1 MTATSDH
8 LAAATAAQSA
18 TTSSAPPA
26 AIPAAEQAAAAA
38 TPLLARL
45 PVTLFASVMGLTGL
59 ALAWHRV
66 DRSVPFAG
74 EVGASILVLAT
85 LLFCGLL
92 VVYGAKLLQHG
103 DAVAAEWQHPIRI
116 ALFPALSISL
126 LLLATGWLPFARPLA
141 EGLWLLGAALHLVLM
156 LAIVHAWIARP
167 LEWQHATP
175 AWFIP
180 AVGNVIAPV
189 AGARLGYTEVSW
201 FFFATGLGF
210 WLVLLPIV
218 FARLLF
224 AGPLP
229 ERLRPMLFVLIPPP
243 AVGFLSYLALGGTLD
258 PLARVLYGLALFFT
272 LFVLARALWFAR
284 IGFALSWWA
293 YSFPLAAITIAT
305 LTMAE
310 RTGLAF
316 YRVTGGLLL
325 MVATAVIAV
334 IAWRTVAAFARR
346 DFAFLE

>member
-1 MTATSDH
+1 MTVTTTDPATPTTAADAS
-8 LAAATAAQSA
+8 AAAK
-18 TTSSAPPA
+18 PA
-26 AIPAAEQAAAAA
+26 
-38 TPLLARL
+38 PLLARL

-92 VVYGAKLLQHG
+92 VVYGAKLVRHR
-103 DAVAAEWQHPIRI
+103 DAVAAEWKHPIRS
-116 ALFPALSISL
+116 ALFPAVSISL
-126 LLLATGWLPFARPLA
+126 LLLAAGWLPFARPLA

-156 LAIVHAWIARP
+156 LALVHAWIARP
-167 LEWQHATP
+167 LEWQHANP

-180 AVGNVIAPV
+180 AVGNVVVPI
-189 AGARLGYTEVSW
+189 AGARLGYAEVSW
-201 FFFATGLGF
+201 FFFATGIGF
-210 WLVLLPIV
+210 WLVLLPLV

-243 AVGFLSYLALGGTLD
+243 AVGFLAYLALGGTLD
-258 PLARVLYGLALFFT
+258 AVARVLYGLALFFT
-272 LFVLARALWFAR
+272 LFVLARAPWFAR

-293 YSFPLAAITIAT
+293 FSFPLAAITIAT

-310 RTGLAF
+310 RTGVEF
-316 YRVTGGLLL
+316 YRAAGGLLL
-325 MVATAVIAV
+325 MLASAVIAL
-334 IAWRTVAAFARR
+334 IAWRTVSAFARR
-346 DFAFLE
+346 DHGFLE